1 MPSPTA
7 DPALETF
14 TIPQLA
20 KRWAV
25 SDSHL
30 YRLARRGELPGAF
43 QLGAAV
49 RISKAALLAWEAKL
63 VESAEANA
71 IARTSTPEGG

>member
-1 MPSPTA
+1 MTKSPTA
-7 DPALETF
+7 DPALATF
-14 TIPQLA
+14 TVPQLA
-20 KRWAV
+20 KHWGV

-49 RISKAALLAWEAKL
+49 RISMAALLAWEAKL
-63 VESAEANA
+63 VESAETS
-71 IARTSTPEGG
+71 ARAKPRP